1 MRKTAL
7 VLVIETVYGEVQ
19 IRASPLWHLH
29 CILFFSFLWLPEFR
43 PQVDTVL
50 RLSFGMHV
58 GVGIDRGCELWN
70 GDRNMGRKMC
80 MVCWKFCR
88 ADVGWKFSAVQ
99 FCFDKNGFVL
109 I

>member
-1 MRKTAL
+1 MASAL
-7 VLVIETVYGEVQ
+7 YTF
-19 IRASPLWHLH
+19 
-29 CILFFSFLWLPEFR
+29 LFFLVASR
-43 PQVDTVL
+43 VSAQVDTVL

-58 GVGIDRGCELWN
+58 GVGIDRGSELWN